1 LDVGTKNK
9 GYLKLRVIALKIETN
24 FNLKLK
30 NTTETGTASIFETK
44 KNPNQTRTDPFKNV
58 RNWNQ
63 NIPLELGKPAN
74 TDTHLLSYLPHL
86 PLMVPWFTIH

>member
-30 NTTETGTASIFETK
+30 NTTETRSAPQIKKPKLEPRPYLRQKRTQTKLEPIPSKMLGTGTK
-44 KNPNQTRTDPFKNV
+44 TSP
-58 RNWNQ
+58 
-63 NIPLELGKPAN
+63 
-74 TDTHLLSYLPHL
+74 
-86 PLMVPWFTIH
+86 